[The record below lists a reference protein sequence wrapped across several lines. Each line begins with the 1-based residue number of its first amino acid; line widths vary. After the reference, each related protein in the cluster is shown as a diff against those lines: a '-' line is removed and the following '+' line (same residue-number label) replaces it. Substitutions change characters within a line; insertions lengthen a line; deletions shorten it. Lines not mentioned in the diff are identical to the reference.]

1 MQRTTCP
8 KGLSQQ
14 RCLSERHSTQVPYG
28 HARLRQLKGQESYR
42 TRNEIKN
49 QRWSTAASSIQ
60 VPSAS
65 LPTPTGWGGS
75 VETAWVPYQA
85 LSAGGATEAARCKP
99 GPSADTGSIT
109 QLLLM
114 QRNPV
119 FRSHTSP
126 SLGDTSS
133 RKGRAHLLS
142 PVTLPHCDRG
152 FPHSYLPSVPHPS
165 GDSSPQSYSN
175 SW

>member
-42 TRNEIKN
+42 TKSKDGAQQCQVFRSLVPPC
-49 QRWSTAASSIQ
+49 QHPQAGAALWRQHGCLTRLCRQEELERLHAVSLAHLQ
-60 VPSAS
+60 TLGAS
-65 LPTPTGWGGS
+65 P
-75 VETAWVPYQA
+75 
-85 LSAGGATEAARCKP
+85 
-99 GPSADTGSIT
+99 

-119 FRSHTSP
+119 FRSHTM

-133 RKGRAHLLS
+133 RKGRSHLLS